1 MKYIK
6 LLSLL
11 VAVLFLG
18 ACSDDDVKKNSA
30 ADVTVSM
37 GTATISP
44 RESAGIVTLPIKV
57 EGPTNGMVSLTVETR
72 EVGSNPAV
80 DGTNYYVTT
89 KKINIT
95 GSEGYVELEMVDDD
109 EINDPRSF
117 EVTIVKVEHAKLN
130 EAAKTTS
137 VVIRDND
144 HEPYDR
150 LQGTWTLT
158 YKNYDGAVQRQ
169 KVTITGADSPSEYI
183 YNKLLYL
190 EGMLLDKSK
199 AHLSFNFDTANNT
212 CYVSFTN
219 FMKYNWVTGFKLP
232 SFSDPIDIKLCRLE
246 GDYVSQSPV
255 EGVVQADFKT
265 IKFEE
270 GATIAAVFTD
280 PKDSKNLY
288 PFETMSDIVLT
299 KE

>member
-169 KVTITGADSPSEYI
+169 KVTITGADDPSEYI

-219 FMKYNWVTGFKLP
+219 FMKYNWVTGFKHP
-232 SFSDPIDIKLCRLE
+232 SFSDPIDIKLGRLE
-246 GDYVSQSPV
+246 GNFISQSPV

-270 GATIAAVFTD
+270 GATIAAIFTN
-280 PKDSKNLY
+280 PKDGTLNLI
-288 PFETMSDIVLT
+288 ETMSDIVLT

>member
-44 RESAGIVTLPIKV
+44 RESAGIVSLPIKV
-57 EGPTNGMVSLTVETR
+57 EGPTNGMVSVTVETR

-80 DGTNYYVTT
+80 ENTHYYVTT

-95 GSEGYVELEMVDDD
+95 GSEGYVELEMVDNE
-109 EINDPRSF
+109 EINDPRTF

-130 EAAKTTS
+130 EAAKTTT
-137 VVIRDND
+137 VEIRDND

-150 LQGTWTLT
+150 LQGTWTMT
-158 YKNYDGAVQRQ
+158 YKDYGGAVQTQ
-169 KVTITGADSPSEYI
+169 KVTITGADDPSEYI
-183 YNKLLYL
+183 YNKLLYVEDILL
-190 EGMLLDKSK
+190 EKSK
-199 AHLSFNFDTANNT
+199 AQLSFNYDSANNT

-219 FMKYNWVTGFKLP
+219 FMKYNWYTGLELQGISKP
-232 SFSDPIDIKLCRLE
+232 VDILLGRLE
-246 GDYVSQSPV
+246 GNNISQSPV
-255 EGVVQADFKT
+255 EGEVQDDFKT
-265 IKFEE
+265 IKFES
-270 GATIAAVFTD
+270 GATIGFIFTNPD
-280 PKDSKNLY
+280 TGGLGLIGA
-288 PFETMSDIVLT
+288 MSDIVLT

>member
-37 GTATISP
+37 GEATISP
-44 RESAGIVTLPIKV
+44 RESAGIVSLPIKV
-57 EGPTNGMVSLTVETR
+57 EGPTNGMVTLTVETR

-80 DGTNYYVTT
+80 ENTHYYVTT

-144 HEPYDR
+144 LEPYDR

-169 KVTITGADSPSEYI
+169 KVTITGADDPSEYI
-183 YNKLLYL
+183 YNKLLYV

-219 FMKYNWVTGFKLP
+219 FMKYNWVSGFEHP
-232 SFSDPIDIKLCRLE
+232 SFSDPIDIKLGRLE
-246 GDYVSQSPV
+246 GNYISQSPV

-270 GATIAAVFTD
+270 GATIAAIFTN
-280 PKDSKNLY
+280 PKDGNLNLI
-288 PFETMSDIVLT
+288 ETMSDIVLT

>member
-37 GTATISP
+37 GTASISP
-44 RESAGIVTLPIKV
+44 RESAGIVSLPIKV
-57 EGPTNGMVSLTVETR
+57 EGPTNGMVTLTVETR

-80 DGTNYYVTT
+80 ENTNYYVTT

-169 KVTITGADSPSEYI
+169 KVTITGADDPSEYI

-219 FMKYNWVTGFKLP
+219 FMKYNWVTGFKHP
-232 SFSDPIDIKLCRLE
+232 SFSDPIDIKLGRLE
-246 GDYVSQSPV
+246 GQQISQSPI

-270 GATIAAVFTD
+270 GATIAAIFTN
-280 PKDSKNLY
+280 PKDGKLNLI
-288 PFETMSDIVLT
+288 ETMSDIVLT

>member
-44 RESAGIVTLPIKV
+44 RESAGIVSLPIKV
-57 EGPTNGMVSLTVETR
+57 EGPTNGMVSVTVETR

-80 DGTNYYVTT
+80 ENTHYYVTT

-95 GSEGYVELEMVDDD
+95 GSEGYVELEMVDNE
-109 EINDPRSF
+109 EINDPRTF

-130 EAAKTTS
+130 EAAKTTA
-137 VVIRDND
+137 VEIRDND

-150 LQGTWTLT
+150 LQGTWTMT
-158 YKNYDGAVQRQ
+158 YKDYGGAVQTQ
-169 KVTITGADSPSEYI
+169 KVTITGADDPSEYI
-183 YNKLLYL
+183 YNKLLYVEDILL
-190 EGMLLDKSK
+190 EKSK
-199 AHLSFNFDTANNT
+199 AQLSFNYDSANNT

-219 FMKYNWVTGFKLP
+219 FMKYNWYTGLELQGISKP
-232 SFSDPIDIKLCRLE
+232 VDILLGRLE
-246 GDYVSQSPV
+246 GNNISQSPV
-255 EGVVQADFKT
+255 EGEVQDDFKT
-265 IKFEE
+265 IKFES
-270 GATIAAVFTD
+270 GATIGFIFTNPD
-280 PKDSKNLY
+280 TGGLSLI
-288 PFETMSDIVLT
+288 ETMSDIVLT

>member
-1 MKYIK
+1 M
-6 LLSLL
+6 
-11 VAVLFLG
+11 G

-44 RESAGIVTLPIKV
+44 RESAGVVSLPIKV
-57 EGPTNGMVSLTVETR
+57 EGPTNGMVTLTVETR

-80 DGTNYYVTT
+80 ENTNYYVTT

-109 EINDPRSF
+109 EINDPRTF

-130 EAAKTTS
+130 EGAKTTT
-137 VVIRDND
+137 VEIRDND

-169 KVTITGADSPSEYI
+169 KVTITGADDPSEYI
-183 YNKLLYL
+183 YNKLLYV

-219 FMKYNWVTGFKLP
+219 FMKYNWVTGFKHP
-232 SFSDPIDIKLCRLE
+232 SFSDPIDIKLGRLE
-246 GDYVSQSPV
+246 GNYISQSPV

-270 GATIAAVFTD
+270 GATIAAIFTN
-280 PKDSKNLY
+280 PKDGNLNLI
-288 PFETMSDIVLT
+288 ETMSDIVLT

>member
-44 RESAGIVTLPIKV
+44 RESAGIVSLPIKV
-57 EGPTNGMVSLTVETR
+57 EGPTNGMVSVTVETR

-80 DGTNYYVTT
+80 ENTHYYVTT

-95 GSEGYVELEMVDDD
+95 GSEGYVELEMVDNE
-109 EINDPRSF
+109 EINDPRTF

-130 EAAKTTS
+130 EAAKTTT
-137 VVIRDND
+137 VEIRDND

-150 LQGTWTLT
+150 LQGTWTMT
-158 YKNYDGAVQRQ
+158 YKDYGGAVQTQ
-169 KVTITGADSPSEYI
+169 KVTITGADDPSEYI
-183 YNKLLYL
+183 YNKLLYVEDILL
-190 EGMLLDKSK
+190 EKSK
-199 AHLSFNFDTANNT
+199 AQLSFNYDSANNT

-219 FMKYNWVTGFKLP
+219 FMKYNWYTGLELQGISKP
-232 SFSDPIDIKLCRLE
+232 VDILLGRLE
-246 GDYVSQSPV
+246 GNNISQSPV
-255 EGVVQADFKT
+255 EGEVQDDFKT
-265 IKFEE
+265 IKFES
-270 GATIAAVFTD
+270 GATIGFIFTNPD
-280 PKDSKNLY
+280 IGGLSLI
-288 PFETMSDIVLT
+288 ETMSDIVLT

>member
-44 RESAGIVTLPIKV
+44 RESAGIVSLPIKV
-57 EGPTNGMVSLTVETR
+57 EGPTNGMVSVTVETR

-80 DGTNYYVTT
+80 ENTHYYVTT

-95 GSEGYVELEMVDDD
+95 GSEGYVELEMVDNE
-109 EINDPRSF
+109 EINDPRTF

-130 EAAKTTS
+130 EAAKTTT
-137 VVIRDND
+137 VEIRDND

-150 LQGTWTLT
+150 LQGTWTMT
-158 YKNYDGAVQRQ
+158 YKDYNGAVQTQ
-169 KVTITGADSPSEYI
+169 KVTITGADDPSEYI
-183 YNKLLYL
+183 YNKLLYVEDILL
-190 EGMLLDKSK
+190 EKSK
-199 AHLSFNFDTANNT
+199 AQLSFNYDSANNT

-219 FMKYNWVTGFKLP
+219 FMKYNWYTGLELQGISKP
-232 SFSDPIDIKLCRLE
+232 VDILLGRLE
-246 GDYVSQSPV
+246 GNNISQSPV
-255 EGVVQADFKT
+255 EGEVQDDFKT
-265 IKFEE
+265 IKFES
-270 GATIAAVFTD
+270 GATIGFIFTNPD
-280 PKDSKNLY
+280 TSGLSLI
-288 PFETMSDIVLT
+288 ETMSDIVLT

>member
-44 RESAGIVTLPIKV
+44 RESAGIVSLPIKV
-57 EGPTNGMVSLTVETR
+57 EGPTNGMVSVTVETR

-80 DGTNYYVTT
+80 ENTHYYVTT

-95 GSEGYVELEMVDDD
+95 GSEGYVELEMVDNE
-109 EINDPRSF
+109 EINDPRTF

-130 EAAKTTS
+130 EAAKTTT
-137 VVIRDND
+137 VEIRDND

-150 LQGTWTLT
+150 LQGTWTMT
-158 YKNYDGAVQRQ
+158 YKDYNGAVQTQ
-169 KVTITGADSPSEYI
+169 KVTITGADDPSEYI
-183 YNKLLYL
+183 YNKLLYVEDILL
-190 EGMLLDKSK
+190 EKSK
-199 AHLSFNFDTANNT
+199 AQLSFNYDSANNT

-219 FMKYNWVTGFKLP
+219 FMKYNWYTGLELQGISKP
-232 SFSDPIDIKLCRLE
+232 VDILLGRLE
-246 GDYVSQSPV
+246 GQQISQSPV
-255 EGVVQADFKT
+255 EGEVQDDFKT
-265 IKFEE
+265 IKFES
-270 GATIAAVFTD
+270 GATIGFIFTNPD
-280 PKDSKNLY
+280 TGGLSLI
-288 PFETMSDIVLT
+288 ETMSDIVLT

>member
-44 RESAGIVTLPIKV
+44 RESAGIVSLPIKV
-57 EGPTNGMVSLTVETR
+57 EAPTNGMVSVTVETR

-80 DGTNYYVTT
+80 ENTHYYVTT

-95 GSEGYVELEMVDDD
+95 GSEGYVELEMVDNE
-109 EINDPRSF
+109 EINDPRTF

-130 EAAKTTS
+130 EAAKTTT
-137 VVIRDND
+137 VEIRDND

-150 LQGTWTLT
+150 LQGTWTMT
-158 YKNYDGAVQRQ
+158 YKDYNGAVQTQ
-169 KVTITGADSPSEYI
+169 KVTITGADDPSEYI
-183 YNKLLYL
+183 YNKLLYVEDILL
-190 EGMLLDKSK
+190 EKSK
-199 AHLSFNFDTANNT
+199 AQLSFNYDSANNT

-219 FMKYNWVTGFKLP
+219 FMKYNWYTGLELQGISKP
-232 SFSDPIDIKLCRLE
+232 VDILLGRLE
-246 GDYVSQSPV
+246 GNNISQSPV
-255 EGVVQADFKT
+255 EGEVQDDFKT
-265 IKFEE
+265 IKFES
-270 GATIAAVFTD
+270 GATIGFIFTNPD
-280 PKDSKNLY
+280 TGGLSLI
-288 PFETMSDIVLT
+288 ETMSDIVLT

>member
-44 RESAGIVTLPIKV
+44 RESAGIVSLPIKV
-57 EGPTNGMVSLTVETR
+57 EGPTNGMVTLTVETR

-80 DGTNYYVTT
+80 ENTNYYVTT

-130 EAAKTTS
+130 EAAKTTT
-137 VVIRDND
+137 VEIRDND

-169 KVTITGADSPSEYI
+169 KVTITGADDPSEYI

-219 FMKYNWVTGFKLP
+219 FMKYNWVTGFKHP
-232 SFSDPIDIKLCRLE
+232 SFSDPIDIKLGRLE
-246 GDYVSQSPV
+246 GNNISQSPI

-270 GATIAAVFTD
+270 GATIAAIFTN
-280 PKDSKNLY
+280 PKDGKLNLI
-288 PFETMSDIVLT
+288 ETMSDIVLT

>member
-37 GTATISP
+37 GTASISP
-44 RESAGIVTLPIKV
+44 REGAGIVTLPIKV

-169 KVTITGADSPSEYI
+169 KVTITGADDPSEYI
-183 YNKLLYL
+183 YNKLLYV

-219 FMKYNWVTGFKLP
+219 FMKYNWVTGFKHP
-232 SFSDPIDIKLCRLE
+232 SFSDPIDIKLGRLE
-246 GDYVSQSPV
+246 GNSISQSPV

-270 GATIAAVFTD
+270 GATIAAIFTN
-280 PKDSKNLY
+280 PKDGNLNLI
-288 PFETMSDIVLT
+288 ETMSDIVLT

>member
-44 RESAGIVTLPIKV
+44 RESAGIVSLPIKV
-57 EGPTNGMVSLTVETR
+57 EGPTNGMVTLTVETR

-80 DGTNYYVTT
+80 ENTNYYVTT

-169 KVTITGADSPSEYI
+169 KVTITGADDPSEYI

-199 AHLSFNFDTANNT
+199 AQLSFNFDTANNT

-219 FMKYNWVTGFKLP
+219 FMKYNWVTGFKHP
-232 SFSDPIDIKLCRLE
+232 SFSDPIDIKLGRLE
-246 GDYVSQSPV
+246 GQQISQSPI

-270 GATIAAVFTD
+270 GATIAAIFTN
-280 PKDSKNLY
+280 PKDGGLNLI
-288 PFETMSDIVLT
+288 ETMSDIVLT

>member
-44 RESAGIVTLPIKV
+44 RESAGIVSLPIKV
-57 EGPTNGMVSLTVETR
+57 EGPTNGMVTLTVETR

-80 DGTNYYVTT
+80 ENTNYYVTT

-109 EINDPRSF
+109 EINDPRTF

-130 EAAKTTS
+130 EAAKTTT
-137 VVIRDND
+137 VEIRDND

-150 LQGTWTLT
+150 LQGTWTMT

-169 KVTITGADSPSEYI
+169 KVTITGADDPSQYI

-190 EGMLLDKSK
+190 EGMLLEKSK
-199 AHLSFNFDTANNT
+199 AQLSFNFDSANNT

-219 FMKYNWVTGFKLP
+219 FMKYNWITGLELQGISQP
-232 SFSDPIDIKLCRLE
+232 VDIKLGRLE
-246 GDYVSQSPV
+246 GISISQSPV

-270 GATIAAVFTD
+270 GATIACLFTD
-280 PKDSKNLY
+280 PASGQLMLI
-288 PFETMSDIVLT
+288 EAISDIVLT

>member
-37 GTATISP
+37 GTASISP
-44 RESAGIVTLPIKV
+44 RESAGVVSLPIKV
-57 EGPTNGMVSLTVETR
+57 EGPTNGMVTLTVETR

-80 DGTNYYVTT
+80 ENTNYYVTT

-109 EINDPRSF
+109 EINDPRTF

-130 EAAKTTS
+130 EAAKTTT
-137 VVIRDND
+137 VEIRDND

-150 LQGTWTLT
+150 LQGTWTMT

-169 KVTITGADSPSEYI
+169 KVTITGADDPSQYI

-199 AHLSFNFDTANNT
+199 AQLSFNFDSANNT

-219 FMKYNWVTGFKLP
+219 FMKYNWITGLELQGLSQP
-232 SFSDPIDIKLCRLE
+232 VDIKLGRLE
-246 GDYVSQSPV
+246 GNYISESPV
-255 EGVVQADFKT
+255 EGVVQEDFKT

-270 GATIAAVFTD
+270 GATIACLFTD
-280 PKDSKNLY
+280 PASGQLRLI
-288 PFETMSDIVLT
+288 EAISDIVLT

>member
-44 RESAGIVTLPIKV
+44 RESAGIVSLPIKV
-57 EGPTNGMVSLTVETR
+57 EGPTNGMVSVTVETR
-72 EVGSNPAV
+72 VVGSNPAV
-80 DGTNYYVTT
+80 ENTHYYVTT

-95 GSEGYVELEMVDDD
+95 GSEGYVELEMVDNE
-109 EINDPRSF
+109 EINDPRTF

-130 EAAKTTS
+130 EAAKTTT
-137 VVIRDND
+137 VEIRDND

-150 LQGTWTLT
+150 LQGTWTMT
-158 YKNYDGAVQRQ
+158 YKDYNGAVQTQ
-169 KVTITGADSPSEYI
+169 KVTITGADDPSEYI
-183 YNKLLYL
+183 YNKLLYVEGILL
-190 EGMLLDKSK
+190 EKSK
-199 AHLSFNFDTANNT
+199 AQLSFNYDSANNT

-219 FMKYNWVTGFKLP
+219 FMKYNWYTDLELQGISQPV
-232 SFSDPIDIKLCRLE
+232 DIKLGRLE
-246 GDYVSQSPV
+246 GNYISESPV
-255 EGVVQADFKT
+255 EGVVQEDFKT

-270 GATIAAVFTD
+270 GATIGFIFTD
-280 PKDSKNLY
+280 PASGQLRLI
-288 PFETMSDIVLT
+288 EAISDIVLT

>member
-44 RESAGIVTLPIKV
+44 RESAGIVSLPIKV
-57 EGPTNGMVSLTVETR
+57 EGPTNGMVSVTVETR

-80 DGTNYYVTT
+80 ENTHYYVTT

-95 GSEGYVELEMVDDD
+95 GSEGYVELEMVDNE
-109 EINDPRSF
+109 EINDPRTF

-130 EAAKTTS
+130 EAAKTTT
-137 VVIRDND
+137 VEIRDND

-150 LQGTWTLT
+150 LQGTWTMT
-158 YKNYDGAVQRQ
+158 YKDYNGAVQTQ
-169 KVTITGADSPSEYI
+169 KVTITGADDPSEYI
-183 YNKLLYL
+183 YNKLLYVEDILL
-190 EGMLLDKSK
+190 EKSK
-199 AHLSFNFDTANNT
+199 AQLSFNYDSANNT

-219 FMKYNWVTGFKLP
+219 FMKYNWYTGLELQGISKP
-232 SFSDPIDIKLCRLE
+232 VDILLGRLE
-246 GDYVSQSPV
+246 GNNISQSPV
-255 EGVVQADFKT
+255 EGEVQGDFKT
-265 IKFEE
+265 IKFES
-270 GATIAAVFTD
+270 GATIGFIFTNPD
-280 PKDSKNLY
+280 TGGLSLI
-288 PFETMSDIVLT
+288 ETMSDIVLT

>member
-37 GTATISP
+37 GTASISP

-95 GSEGYVELEMVDDD
+95 GSDGYVELEMVDDD

-169 KVTITGADSPSEYI
+169 KVTITGADDPSEYI
-183 YNKLLYL
+183 YNKLLYV

-219 FMKYNWVTGFKLP
+219 FMKYNWVTGFKHP
-232 SFSDPIDIKLCRLE
+232 SFSDPIDIKLGRLE
-246 GDYVSQSPV
+246 GNYISQSPV

-270 GATIAAVFTD
+270 GATIAAIFTN
-280 PKDSKNLY
+280 PKDGNLNLI
-288 PFETMSDIVLT
+288 ETMSDIVLT

>member
-44 RESAGIVTLPIKV
+44 RESAGIVSLPIKV
-57 EGPTNGMVSLTVETR
+57 EGPTNGMVTLTVETR

-80 DGTNYYVTT
+80 ENTNYYVTT

-109 EINDPRSF
+109 EINDPLTF

-150 LQGTWTLT
+150 LQGTWTMT

-169 KVTITGADSPSEYI
+169 KVTITGADDPSEYI

-190 EGMLLDKSK
+190 EGMLLEKSK
-199 AHLSFNFDTANNT
+199 AQLSFNFDSANNT

-219 FMKYNWVTGFKLP
+219 FMKYNWITGLELQGISQP
-232 SFSDPIDIKLCRLE
+232 VDIKLGRLE
-246 GDYVSQSPV
+246 GNSISESPV
-255 EGVVQADFKT
+255 EGVVQEDFKT

-270 GATIAAVFTD
+270 GATIACLFTD
-280 PKDSKNLY
+280 PASGQLRLI
-288 PFETMSDIVLT
+288 EAISDIVLT

>member
-1 MKYIK
+1 M
-6 LLSLL
+6 
-11 VAVLFLG
+11 G

-44 RESAGIVTLPIKV
+44 RESAGIVSLPIKV
-57 EGPTNGMVSLTVETR
+57 EGPTNGMVSVTVETR

-80 DGTNYYVTT
+80 ENTHYYVTT

-109 EINDPRSF
+109 EINDPRTF

-130 EAAKTTS
+130 EAAKTTT
-137 VVIRDND
+137 VEIRDND

-150 LQGTWTLT
+150 LQGTWTMT
-158 YKNYDGAVQRQ
+158 YKNYDGAVQTQ
-169 KVTITGADSPSEYI
+169 KVTITGADDPSQYI
-183 YNKLLYL
+183 YNKLLYVEGILL
-190 EGMLLDKSK
+190 EKSK
-199 AHLSFNFDTANNT
+199 AQLSFNFDSATNT

-219 FMKYNWVTGFKLP
+219 FMKYNWVTGFKHP
-232 SFSDPIDIKLCRLE
+232 SFSDPIDIKLGRLE
-246 GDYVSQSPV
+246 GQQISQSPI

-270 GATIAAVFTD
+270 GATIAAIFTN
-280 PKDSKNLY
+280 PKDGKLNLI
-288 PFETMSDIVLT
+288 ETMSDIVLT

>member
-44 RESAGIVTLPIKV
+44 RESAGVVSLPIKV
-57 EGPTNGMVSLTVETR
+57 EGPTNGMVTLTVETR

-80 DGTNYYVTT
+80 ENTNYYVTT

-109 EINDPRSF
+109 EINDPRTF
-117 EVTIVKVEHAKLN
+117 VVTIVKVEHAKLN
-130 EAAKTTS
+130 EAAKTTT
-137 VVIRDND
+137 VEIRDND

-150 LQGTWTLT
+150 LQGTWTMT

-169 KVTITGADSPSEYI
+169 KVTITGADDPSQYI

-190 EGMLLDKSK
+190 EGMLLEKSK
-199 AHLSFNFDTANNT
+199 AQLSFNFDSANNT

-219 FMKYNWVTGFKLP
+219 FMKYNWITGLELQGISQP
-232 SFSDPIDIKLCRLE
+232 VDIKLGRLE
-246 GDYVSQSPV
+246 GNSISESPV
-255 EGVVQADFKT
+255 EGVVQEDFKT

-270 GATIAAVFTD
+270 GATIACLFTD
-280 PKDSKNLY
+280 PASGQLRLI
-288 PFETMSDIVLT
+288 EAISDIVLT

>member
-44 RESAGIVTLPIKV
+44 RESAGVVSLPIKV
-57 EGPTNGMVSLTVETR
+57 EGPTNGMVTLTVETR

-80 DGTNYYVTT
+80 ENTNYYVTT

-109 EINDPRSF
+109 EINDPRTF

-130 EAAKTTS
+130 EGAKTTT
-137 VVIRDND
+137 VEIRDND

-150 LQGTWTLT
+150 LQGTWTMT

-169 KVTITGADSPSEYI
+169 KVTITGADDPSEYI
-183 YNKLLYL
+183 YNKLLYV

-219 FMKYNWVTGFKLP
+219 FMKYNWITGLELQGISQP
-232 SFSDPIDIKLCRLE
+232 VDIKLGRLE
-246 GDYVSQSPV
+246 GNSISESPV
-255 EGVVQADFKT
+255 EGVVQEDFKT

-270 GATIAAVFTD
+270 GATIACLFTD
-280 PKDSKNLY
+280 PASGQLRLI
-288 PFETMSDIVLT
+288 EAISDIVLT

>member
-44 RESAGIVTLPIKV
+44 RESAGIVSLPIKV
-57 EGPTNGMVSLTVETR
+57 EGPTNGMVSVTVETR

-80 DGTNYYVTT
+80 ENTHYYVTT

-95 GSEGYVELEMVDDD
+95 GSEGYVELEMVDNE
-109 EINDPRSF
+109 EINDPRTF

-130 EAAKTTS
+130 EAAKTTT
-137 VVIRDND
+137 VEIRDND

-150 LQGTWTLT
+150 LQGTWTMT
-158 YKNYDGAVQRQ
+158 YKDYNGAVQTQ
-169 KVTITGADSPSEYI
+169 KVTITGADDPSEYI
-183 YNKLLYL
+183 YNKLLYVEDILL
-190 EGMLLDKSK
+190 EKSK
-199 AHLSFNFDTANNT
+199 AQLSFNYDSANNT

-219 FMKYNWVTGFKLP
+219 FMKYNWYTGLELQGISKP
-232 SFSDPIDIKLCRLE
+232 VDILLGRLE
-246 GDYVSQSPV
+246 GYNISQSPV
-255 EGVVQADFKT
+255 EGEVQDDFKT
-265 IKFEE
+265 IKFES
-270 GATIAAVFTD
+270 GATIGFIFTNPD
-280 PKDSKNLY
+280 TGGLSLI
-288 PFETMSDIVLT
+288 ETMSDIVLT

>member
-44 RESAGIVTLPIKV
+44 RESAGVVSLPIKV
-57 EGPTNGMVSLTVETR
+57 EGPTNGMVTLTVETR

-80 DGTNYYVTT
+80 ENTNYYVTT

-109 EINDPRSF
+109 EINDPRTF

-130 EAAKTTS
+130 EAAKTTT
-137 VVIRDND
+137 VEIRDND

-150 LQGTWTLT
+150 LQGTWTMT

-169 KVTITGADSPSEYI
+169 KVTITGAADPSQYI

-190 EGMLLDKSK
+190 EGMLLEKSK
-199 AHLSFNFDTANNT
+199 AQLSFNFDSANNT

-219 FMKYNWVTGFKLP
+219 FMKYNWITGLELQGISQP
-232 SFSDPIDIKLCRLE
+232 VDIKLGRLE
-246 GDYVSQSPV
+246 GNSISESPV
-255 EGVVQADFKT
+255 EGVVQEDFKT

-270 GATIAAVFTD
+270 GATIACLFTD
-280 PKDSKNLY
+280 PASGQLMLI
-288 PFETMSDIVLT
+288 EAISDIVLT

>member
-44 RESAGIVTLPIKV
+44 RESAGIVSLPIKV
-57 EGPTNGMVSLTVETR
+57 EGPTNGMVSVTVETR

-80 DGTNYYVTT
+80 ENTHYYVTT

-95 GSEGYVELEMVDDD
+95 GSEGYVELEMVDNE
-109 EINDPRSF
+109 EINDPRTF

-130 EAAKTTS
+130 EAAKTTT
-137 VVIRDND
+137 VEIRDND

-150 LQGTWTLT
+150 LQGAWTMT
-158 YKNYDGAVQRQ
+158 YKDYNGAVQTQ
-169 KVTITGADSPSEYI
+169 KVTITGADDPSEYI
-183 YNKLLYL
+183 YNKLLYVEDILL
-190 EGMLLDKSK
+190 EKSK
-199 AHLSFNFDTANNT
+199 AQLSFNYDSANNT

-219 FMKYNWVTGFKLP
+219 FMKYNWYTGLELQGISKP
-232 SFSDPIDIKLCRLE
+232 VDILLGRLE
-246 GDYVSQSPV
+246 GNNISQSPV
-255 EGVVQADFKT
+255 EGEVQDDFKT
-265 IKFEE
+265 IKFES
-270 GATIAAVFTD
+270 GATIGFIFTNPD
-280 PKDSKNLY
+280 TGGLSLI
-288 PFETMSDIVLT
+288 ETMSDIVLT

>member
-44 RESAGIVTLPIKV
+44 RESAGIVSLPIKV
-57 EGPTNGMVSLTVETR
+57 EGPTNGMVTLTVETR

-80 DGTNYYVTT
+80 ENTNYYVTT

-169 KVTITGADSPSEYI
+169 KVTITGADDPSEYI

-219 FMKYNWVTGFKLP
+219 FMKYNWVTGFKHP
-232 SFSDPIDIKLCRLE
+232 SFSDPIDIKLGRLE
-246 GDYVSQSPV
+246 GNSISQSPV

-270 GATIAAVFTD
+270 GATIAAIFTN
-280 PKDSKNLY
+280 PKDGELNLI
-288 PFETMSDIVLT
+288 ETMSDIVLT

>member
-44 RESAGIVTLPIKV
+44 RESAGIVSLPIKV
-57 EGPTNGMVSLTVETR
+57 EGPTNGMVSVTVETR

-80 DGTNYYVTT
+80 ENTNYYVTT

-95 GSEGYVELEMVDDD
+95 GSEGYVELEMVDNE
-109 EINDPRSF
+109 EINDPRTF

-130 EAAKTTS
+130 EAAKTTT
-137 VVIRDND
+137 VEIRDND
-144 HEPYDR
+144 SEPYDR
-150 LQGTWTLT
+150 LQGTWTMT
-158 YKNYDGAVQRQ
+158 YKDYNGAVQTQ
-169 KVTITGADSPSEYI
+169 KVTITGADDPSEYI
-183 YNKLLYL
+183 YNKLLYVEDILL
-190 EGMLLDKSK
+190 EKSK
-199 AHLSFNFDTANNT
+199 AQLSFNYDSANNT

-219 FMKYNWVTGFKLP
+219 FMKYNWYTGLELQGISKP
-232 SFSDPIDIKLCRLE
+232 VDILLGRLE
-246 GDYVSQSPV
+246 GNNISHSPV
-255 EGVVQADFKT
+255 EGEVQDDFKT
-265 IKFEE
+265 IKFES
-270 GATIAAVFTD
+270 GATIGFIFTNPD
-280 PKDSKNLY
+280 TGGLSLI
-288 PFETMSDIVLT
+288 ETMSDIVLT

>member
-44 RESAGIVTLPIKV
+44 RESAGIVSLPIKV
-57 EGPTNGMVSLTVETR
+57 EGPTNGMVSVTVETR

-80 DGTNYYVTT
+80 ENTHYYVTT

-95 GSEGYVELEMVDDD
+95 GSEGYVELEMVDNE
-109 EINDPRSF
+109 EINDPRTF

-130 EAAKTTS
+130 EAAKTTT
-137 VVIRDND
+137 VEIRDND

-150 LQGTWTLT
+150 LQGTWTMT
-158 YKNYDGAVQRQ
+158 YKDYNGAVQTQ
-169 KVTITGADSPSEYI
+169 KVTITGADDPSEYI
-183 YNKLLYL
+183 YNKLLYVEDILL
-190 EGMLLDKSK
+190 EKSK
-199 AHLSFNFDTANNT
+199 AQLSFNYDSANNT

-219 FMKYNWVTGFKLP
+219 FMKYNWYTGLELQGISKP
-232 SFSDPIDIKLCRLE
+232 VDIQLGRLE
-246 GDYVSQSPV
+246 GQQISQSPV
-255 EGVVQADFKT
+255 EGEVQDDFKT
-265 IKFEE
+265 IKFES
-270 GATIAAVFTD
+270 GATIGFIFTNPD
-280 PKDSKNLY
+280 TGGLSLI
-288 PFETMSDIVLT
+288 ETMSDIVLT

>member
-44 RESAGIVTLPIKV
+44 RESAGIVSLPIKV
-57 EGPTNGMVSLTVETR
+57 EGPTNGMVTLTVETR

-80 DGTNYYVTT
+80 ENTNYYVTT

-169 KVTITGADSPSEYI
+169 KVTITGADDPSEYI

-219 FMKYNWVTGFKLP
+219 FMKYNWVTGFKHP
-232 SFSDPIDIKLCRLE
+232 SFSDPIDIKLGRLE
-246 GDYVSQSPV
+246 GQQISQSPI

-270 GATIAAVFTD
+270 GATIAAIFTN
-280 PKDSKNLY
+280 PKDGNLNLI
-288 PFETMSDIVLT
+288 EKMSDIVLT

>member
-44 RESAGIVTLPIKV
+44 RESAGIVSLPIKV
-57 EGPTNGMVSLTVETR
+57 EGPTNGMVSVTVETR
-72 EVGSNPAV
+72 EAGSNPAV
-80 DGTNYYVTT
+80 ENTHYYVTT

-95 GSEGYVELEMVDDD
+95 GSEGYVELEMVDNE
-109 EINDPRSF
+109 EINDPRTF

-130 EAAKTTS
+130 EAAKTTT
-137 VVIRDND
+137 VEIRDND

-150 LQGTWTLT
+150 LQGTWTMT
-158 YKNYDGAVQRQ
+158 YKDYNGAVQTQ
-169 KVTITGADSPSEYI
+169 KVTITGADDPSEYI
-183 YNKLLYL
+183 YNKLLYVEDILL
-190 EGMLLDKSK
+190 EKSK
-199 AHLSFNFDTANNT
+199 AQLSFNYDSANNT

-219 FMKYNWVTGFKLP
+219 FMKYNWYTGLELQGISKP
-232 SFSDPIDIKLCRLE
+232 VDILLGRLE
-246 GDYVSQSPV
+246 GNNISQSPV
-255 EGVVQADFKT
+255 EGEVQDDFKT
-265 IKFEE
+265 IKFES
-270 GATIAAVFTD
+270 GATIGFIFTNPD
-280 PKDSKNLY
+280 TGGLSLI
-288 PFETMSDIVLT
+288 ETMSDIVLT

>member
-37 GTATISP
+37 GSATISP
-44 RESAGIVTLPIKV
+44 RESAGIVSLPIKV
-57 EGPTNGMVSLTVETR
+57 EGPTNGMVSVTVETR

-80 DGTNYYVTT
+80 ENTHYYVTT

-95 GSEGYVELEMVDDD
+95 GSEGYVELEMVDNE
-109 EINDPRSF
+109 EINDPRTF

-130 EAAKTTS
+130 EAAKTTT
-137 VVIRDND
+137 VEIRDND

-150 LQGTWTLT
+150 LQGTWTMT
-158 YKNYDGAVQRQ
+158 YKDYNGAVQTQ
-169 KVTITGADSPSEYI
+169 KVTITGADDPSEYI
-183 YNKLLYL
+183 YNKLLYVEDILL
-190 EGMLLDKSK
+190 EKSK
-199 AHLSFNFDTANNT
+199 AQLSFNYDSANNT

-219 FMKYNWVTGFKLP
+219 FMKYNWYTGLELQGISKP
-232 SFSDPIDIKLCRLE
+232 VDILLGRLE
-246 GDYVSQSPV
+246 GNNISQSPV
-255 EGVVQADFKT
+255 EGEVQDDFKT
-265 IKFEE
+265 IKFES
-270 GATIAAVFTD
+270 GATIGFIFTNPD
-280 PKDSKNLY
+280 TGGLSLI
-288 PFETMSDIVLT
+288 ETMSDIVLT

>member
-37 GTATISP
+37 GTATIST
-44 RESAGIVTLPIKV
+44 RESAGIVSLPIKV
-57 EGPTNGMVSLTVETR
+57 EGPTNGMVSVTVETR

-80 DGTNYYVTT
+80 ENTHYYVTT

-95 GSEGYVELEMVDDD
+95 GSEGYVELEMVDNE
-109 EINDPRSF
+109 EINDPRTF

-130 EAAKTTS
+130 EAAKTTT
-137 VVIRDND
+137 VEIRDND

-150 LQGTWTLT
+150 LQGTWTMT
-158 YKNYDGAVQRQ
+158 YKDYNGAVQTQ
-169 KVTITGADSPSEYI
+169 KVTITGADDPSEYI
-183 YNKLLYL
+183 YNKLLYVEDILL
-190 EGMLLDKSK
+190 EKSK
-199 AHLSFNFDTANNT
+199 AQLSFNYDSANNT

-219 FMKYNWVTGFKLP
+219 FMKYNWYTGLELQGISKP
-232 SFSDPIDIKLCRLE
+232 VDILLGRLE
-246 GDYVSQSPV
+246 GNNISQSPV
-255 EGVVQADFKT
+255 EGEVQDDFKT
-265 IKFEE
+265 IKFES
-270 GATIAAVFTD
+270 GATIGFIFTNPD
-280 PKDSKNLY
+280 TGGLSLI
-288 PFETMSDIVLT
+288 ETMSDIVLT

>member
-6 LLSLL
+6 ILSLL

-44 RESAGIVTLPIKV
+44 RESAGVVSLPIKV
-57 EGPTNGMVSLTVETR
+57 EGPTNGMVSVTVETR

-80 DGTNYYVTT
+80 ENTNYYVTT

-109 EINDPRSF
+109 EINDPRTF

-130 EAAKTTS
+130 EAAKTTT
-137 VVIRDND
+137 VEIRDND

-150 LQGTWTLT
+150 LQGTWTMT

-169 KVTITGADSPSEYI
+169 KVTITGADDPSQYI

-199 AHLSFNFDTANNT
+199 AQLSFNFDTANNT

-219 FMKYNWVTGFKLP
+219 FMKYNWITGLELQGISQP
-232 SFSDPIDIKLCRLE
+232 VDIKLGRLE
-246 GDYVSQSPV
+246 GNSISESPV
-255 EGVVQADFKT
+255 EGVVQEDFKT

-270 GATIAAVFTD
+270 GATIACLFTD
-280 PKDSKNLY
+280 PASGQLRLI
-288 PFETMSDIVLT
+288 ETISDIVLT

>member
-44 RESAGIVTLPIKV
+44 RESAGVVSLPIKV
-57 EGPTNGMVSLTVETR
+57 EGSTNGMVTLTVETR

-80 DGTNYYVTT
+80 ENTNYYVTT

-109 EINDPRSF
+109 EINDPRTF

-130 EAAKTTS
+130 EAAKTTT
-137 VVIRDND
+137 VEIRDND

-150 LQGTWTLT
+150 LQGTWTMT

-169 KVTITGADSPSEYI
+169 KVTITGADDPSQYI

-190 EGMLLDKSK
+190 EGMLLEKSK
-199 AHLSFNFDTANNT
+199 AQLSFNFDSANNT

-219 FMKYNWVTGFKLP
+219 FMKYNWITGLELQGISQP
-232 SFSDPIDIKLCRLE
+232 VDIKLGRLE
-246 GDYVSQSPV
+246 GNSISESPV
-255 EGVVQADFKT
+255 EGVVQEDFKT

-270 GATIAAVFTD
+270 GATIACLFTD
-280 PKDSKNLY
+280 PASGQLRLI
-288 PFETMSDIVLT
+288 EAISDIVLT

>member
-37 GTATISP
+37 GTATIPP
-44 RESAGIVTLPIKV
+44 RESAGVVSLPIKV
-57 EGPTNGMVSLTVETR
+57 EGPTNGMVSVTVETR

-80 DGTNYYVTT
+80 ENTNYYVTT

-109 EINDPRSF
+109 EINDPRTF
-117 EVTIVKVEHAKLN
+117 EVAIVKVEHAKLN
-130 EAAKTTS
+130 EGAKTTT
-137 VVIRDND
+137 VEIRDND

-150 LQGTWTLT
+150 LQGKWTMT

-169 KVTITGADSPSEYI
+169 KVTITGADDPSQYI

-199 AHLSFNFDTANNT
+199 AQLSFNFDTANNT

-219 FMKYNWVTGFKLP
+219 FMKYNWITGLELQGISQP
-232 SFSDPIDIKLCRLE
+232 VDIKLGRLE
-246 GDYVSQSPV
+246 GNSISESPV
-255 EGVVQADFKT
+255 EGVVQEDFKT

-270 GATIAAVFTD
+270 GTTIACLFTD
-280 PKDSKNLY
+280 PASGQLLLI
-288 PFETMSDIVLT
+288 ETISDIVLT

>member
-44 RESAGIVTLPIKV
+44 RESAGVVSLPIKV
-57 EGPTNGMVSLTVETR
+57 EGPTNGMVTLTVETR

-80 DGTNYYVTT
+80 ENTHYYVTT

-109 EINDPRSF
+109 EINDPRTF

-130 EAAKTTS
+130 EAAKTTT
-137 VVIRDND
+137 VEIRDND

-150 LQGTWTLT
+150 LQGTWTMT

-169 KVTITGADSPSEYI
+169 KVTIIGADDPSQYI

-190 EGMLLDKSK
+190 EGMLLEKSK
-199 AHLSFNFDTANNT
+199 AQLSFNFDSANNT

-219 FMKYNWVTGFKLP
+219 FMKYNWITGLELQGISQP
-232 SFSDPIDIKLCRLE
+232 VDIKLGRLE
-246 GDYVSQSPV
+246 GNSISESPV
-255 EGVVQADFKT
+255 EGVVQEDFKT

-270 GATIAAVFTD
+270 GATIACLFTD
-280 PKDSKNLY
+280 PASGQLRLI
-288 PFETMSDIVLT
+288 EAISDIVLT

>member
-44 RESAGIVTLPIKV
+44 RESAGIVSLPIKV
-57 EGPTNGMVSLTVETR
+57 EGPTNGMVTLTVETR

-80 DGTNYYVTT
+80 ENTNYYVTT

-169 KVTITGADSPSEYI
+169 KVTITGADDPSEYI

-199 AHLSFNFDTANNT
+199 AQLSFNFDTANNT

-219 FMKYNWVTGFKLP
+219 FMKYNWVTGFKHP
-232 SFSDPIDIKLCRLE
+232 SFSDPIDIKLGRLE
-246 GDYVSQSPV
+246 GQQISQSPI

-270 GATIAAVFTD
+270 GATIAAIFTN
-280 PKDSKNLY
+280 PKDGRLNLI
-288 PFETMSDIVLT
+288 ETMSDIVLT

>member
-37 GTATISP
+37 GEATISP
-44 RESAGIVTLPIKV
+44 RESAGIVSLPIKV
-57 EGPTNGMVSLTVETR
+57 EGPTNGMVTLTVETR

-80 DGTNYYVTT
+80 ENTHYYVTT

-144 HEPYDR
+144 LEPYDR

-169 KVTITGADSPSEYI
+169 KVTITGADDPSEYI
-183 YNKLLYL
+183 YNKLLYV

-219 FMKYNWVTGFKLP
+219 FMKYNWVSGFEHP
-232 SFSDPIDIKLCRLE
+232 SFSDPIDIKLGRLE
-246 GDYVSQSPV
+246 GNYISQSPV

-270 GATIAAVFTD
+270 CATIAAIFTN
-280 PKDSKNLY
+280 PKDGNLNLI
-288 PFETMSDIVLT
+288 ETMSDIVLT

>member
-44 RESAGIVTLPIKV
+44 REGAGIVSLPIKV
-57 EGPTNGMVSLTVETR
+57 EGPTNGMVSVTVETR

-80 DGTNYYVTT
+80 ENTHYYVTT

-95 GSEGYVELEMVDDD
+95 GSEGYVELEMVDNE
-109 EINDPRSF
+109 EINDPRTF

-130 EAAKTTS
+130 EAAKTTT
-137 VVIRDND
+137 VEIRDND

-150 LQGTWTLT
+150 LQGTWTMT
-158 YKNYDGAVQRQ
+158 YKDYNGAVQTQ
-169 KVTITGADSPSEYI
+169 KVTITGADDPSEYI
-183 YNKLLYL
+183 YNKLLYVEDILL
-190 EGMLLDKSK
+190 EKSK
-199 AHLSFNFDTANNT
+199 AQLSFNYDSANNT

-219 FMKYNWVTGFKLP
+219 FMKYNWYTGLELQGISKP
-232 SFSDPIDIKLCRLE
+232 VDILLGRLE
-246 GDYVSQSPV
+246 GNSISQSPV
-255 EGVVQADFKT
+255 EGEVQDDFKT
-265 IKFEE
+265 IKFES
-270 GATIAAVFTD
+270 GATIGFIFTNPD
-280 PKDSKNLY
+280 TGGLSLI
-288 PFETMSDIVLT
+288 ETMSDIVLT

>member
-44 RESAGIVTLPIKV
+44 RESAGVVSLPIKV
-57 EGPTNGMVSLTVETR
+57 EGPTNGMVTLTVETR

-80 DGTNYYVTT
+80 ENTNYYVTT

-109 EINDPRSF
+109 EINDPRTF

-130 EAAKTTS
+130 EAAKTTT
-137 VVIRDND
+137 VEIRDND

-150 LQGTWTLT
+150 LQGTWTMT

-169 KVTITGADSPSEYI
+169 KVTITGADDPSQYI

-190 EGMLLDKSK
+190 EGMLLEKSK
-199 AHLSFNFDTANNT
+199 AQLSFNYDSANNT

-219 FMKYNWVTGFKLP
+219 FMKYNWITGLELQGISQP
-232 SFSDPIDIKLCRLE
+232 VDIKLGRLE
-246 GDYVSQSPV
+246 GNSISESPV
-255 EGVVQADFKT
+255 EGVVQEDFKT

-270 GATIAAVFTD
+270 GATIACLFTD
-280 PKDSKNLY
+280 PASGQLMLI
-288 PFETMSDIVLT
+288 EAISDIVLT